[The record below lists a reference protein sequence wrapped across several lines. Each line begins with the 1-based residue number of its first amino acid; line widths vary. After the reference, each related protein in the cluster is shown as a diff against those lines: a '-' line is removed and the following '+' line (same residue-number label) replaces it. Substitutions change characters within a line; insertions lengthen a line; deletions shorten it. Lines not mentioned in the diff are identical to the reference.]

1 VCYRATRMLWILLGV
16 VAMAGGGIIAY
27 RAGRAR
33 GIETALPAPSG
44 VARAMLERTVKDV
57 RVDDIV
63 QHAGKDWLV
72 EGVVQYDEDGHTWRG
87 ARCIDA
93 PDERW
98 WVVGLE
104 RTGMATIRLMVRAKL
119 AMTGYPPETIT
130 HEGVSYKLAQRGT
143 ATTVVNGQFADL
155 PGVKG
160 QAKNVSMRCRWWR
173 YGAAGEKTLLVEQ
186 WGDDYVALV
195 GEQVK
200 PEDVDLLSAS

>member
-1 VCYRATRMLWILLGV
+1 MLWILIGV
-16 VAMAGGGIIAY
+16 VAMASGGFIAY
-27 RAGRAR
+27 RAGRAK
-33 GIETALPAPSG
+33 GIETALPAAGGGS
-44 VARAMLERTVKDV
+44 RLLLERTIKDV

-63 QHAGKDWLV
+63 QHGGKDWLV
-72 EGVVQYDEDGHTWRG
+72 EGIVTYDEDGHTWRA

-98 WVVGLE
+98 WLIGLE
-104 RTGMATIRLMVRAKL
+104 RIGMTTVRLMARAKGL
-119 AMTGYPPETIT
+119 ALSGYPPETLT
-130 HEGVSYKLAQRGT
+130 YEGVSYKLQQRGT
-143 ATTVVNGQFADL
+143 ATTVLMGQFSDI

-160 QAKNVSMRCRWWR
+160 VARNVSLRCRWWR

-186 WGDDYVALV
+186 WGEDYVALV

>member
-1 VCYRATRMLWILLGV
+1 MLWILLGI
-16 VAMAGGGIIAY
+16 VAMASGGFFAY
-27 RAGRAR
+27 RVGRAR
-33 GIETALPAPSG
+33 GIEAALPAAGGSSA
-44 VARAMLERTVKDV
+44 ARALLERTVKDV

-72 EGVVQYDEDGHTWRG
+72 EGIVQYDEDGHTWRA

-98 WVVGLE
+98 WVIGLE
-104 RTGMATIRLMVRAKL
+104 RIGLTTVRLMQRARGL
-119 AMTGYPPETIT
+119 ALTGYPPESLSY
-130 HEGVSYKLAQRGT
+130 EGVSYKLAQRGT

-160 QAKNVSMRCRWWR
+160 TARNVSLRCRWWR

-186 WGDDYVALV
+186 WGEDYIALV
-195 GEQVK
+195 GEPVK

>member
-1 VCYRATRMLWILLGV
+1 MLWILLGV
-16 VAMAGGGIIAY
+16 LAMMSGGFIAF
-27 RAGRAR
+27 RVGKAR
-33 GIETALPAPSG
+33 GIQEALPAPSSA
-44 VARAMLERTVKDV
+44 ARALLERTVKDV

-72 EGVVQYDEDGHTWRG
+72 EGVVQYDEDGHTWRV

-98 WVVGLE
+98 WVIGLE
-104 RTGMATIRLMVRAKL
+104 RTGMSTVRSMARATDL
-119 AMTGYPPETIT
+119 ALSGYPPETLT
-130 HEGVSYKLAQRGT
+130 YAGVPYKLSQRGT
-143 ATTVVNGQFADL
+143 ATTLVNGQFPDL

-160 QAKNVSMRCRWWR
+160 LAKNVSLRCRWWR

-200 PEDVDLLSAS
+200 PDDVDLLSAS